1 MPYWNQEQMQQLLN
15 EHNEQQLF
23 EIALS
28 LAKQLGMDFLGFTI
42 RRHVA
47 TQSPQYI
54 LLNNFPSE
62 WNTRYQQGD
71 YIKIDPIAT
80 HCQQSLAAI
89 LWDENAF
96 AEVPEY
102 WEEAQSFGLRF
113 GWSLAIHDARGNQ
126 SMLSVLRANGPI
138 TTAEFFDKACHTLWL
153 CNLIHTL
160 IVERIH
166 PPKRLTYEL
175 SAREIEVLKWSAEGK
190 TAADIACILA
200 LSESTVNF
208 HIRSVMA
215 KMNTNNKTS
224 AVVRAA
230 MNGLL

>member
-1 MPYWNQEQMQQLLN
+1 MPYWNPEQMQQLLD

-23 EIALS
+23 DIALS
-28 LAKQLGMDFLGFTI
+28 LAKQLGMDFMGFTI

-54 LLNNFPSE
+54 LLNNFPGE

-71 YIKIDPIAT
+71 YVRIDPIAI
-80 HCQQSLAAI
+80 HCQQSLQPI
-89 LWDENAF
+89 LWNGDTF
-96 AEVPEY
+96 AETPQY
-102 WEEAQSFGLRF
+102 REEAQSFGLRF
-113 GWSLAIHDARGNQ
+113 GWSQAIHDVRGNQ

-138 TTAEFFDKACHTLWL
+138 TPAEYLEKNCQTLWL

-166 PPKRLTYEL
+166 PQKRVTYQL

-190 TAADIACILA
+190 TAADIACILD

-215 KMNTNNKTS
+215 KMNTSNKTS

-230 MNGLL
+230 MSGLL